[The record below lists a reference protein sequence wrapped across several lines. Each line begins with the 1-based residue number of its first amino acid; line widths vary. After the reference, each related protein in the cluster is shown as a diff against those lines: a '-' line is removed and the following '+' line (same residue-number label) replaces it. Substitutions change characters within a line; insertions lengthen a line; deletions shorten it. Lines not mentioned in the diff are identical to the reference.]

1 MTDKDQQKLYNLLH
15 KAIKQANNQDIN
27 LFIVFLSED
36 NSYISDTINE
46 KAIYNYEILAENKS
60 KDIEEYFEGLVFQ
73 LSYF

>member
-1 MTDKDQQKLYNLLH
+1 MTIKDPQNIYNLLH